1 MVSYLDQ
8 DGVQHLVDKMRDR
21 MYPVDSIYIST
32 NSTSPASLY
41 GGSWERYGAGR
52 ALISA
57 SDTDSDFTAGTTGG
71 SKTHNHKYGIAVGS
85 FYGHTLIAPNDAHP
99 AVWSGLVSYDK
110 DSGEAT
116 DGFHEWTKLEDR
128 AVIGSGSMVGQT
140 GQPYNARRYRYE
152 TNTKRESSLSPYV
165 AVYVWR
171 RTA

>member
-21 MYPVDSIYIST
+21 MYPVGSIYIST

-128 AVIGSGSMVGQT
+128 AVIGSGSMLGQT

-152 TNTKRESSLSPYV
+152 TDTKRESSLSPYV